1 MSHIIPIHF
10 GAMSIVLAFGV
21 LQGLIVLVLLLRTRS
36 NREANRILASLL
48 AVSVLRLLPY
58 VAGYAGVYDAYPWL
72 SFAPWNLSLAIGP
85 VIYLFVV
92 RLTSPELP
100 RRWWRHLVLP
110 AIQFAYYAVLFL
122 HSTNFKNHWDKAVQ
136 RPWVAG
142 PQYWLTLLSA
152 AVYLALAFG
161 RLQRYQRWLK
171 DDVSFAEDVRM
182 PWLQHFLIASGTM
195 MLVWLGFGVADLFHP
210 LNYFAEFPLYL
221 VFTVFVY
228 YLALEGWRH
237 AGDSYPYPA
246 STWQAAPVVPL
257 AAEDAPATVLDGERW
272 RLQGTEWLEE
282 IRKRELWRNADL
294 SAGVLAREL
303 GTNTTYLSKAL
314 NEGLGQSFS
323 ECINRLRV
331 EALEQVLRSGLAEG
345 DLLAVALDAG
355 FRSKA
360 SFNRAFKTYTGR
372 TPSQY
377 RSDAGTSASQIVNP

>member
-1 MSHIIPIHF
+1 VRHTAAIHF
-10 GAMSIVLAFGV
+10 GAMSLILAFGV
-21 LQGLIVLVLLLRTRS
+21 LQGFIVLVLLLRTRS

-48 AVSVLRLLPY
+48 AVGVLRLLPY

-72 SFAPWNLSLAIGP
+72 SFAPWNLSFAFGP
-85 VIYLFVV
+85 LIYLFVV
-92 RLTSPELP
+92 RLTAPKLP
-100 RRWWRHLVLP
+100 RRWWWHLILP
-110 AIQFAYYAVLFL
+110 APQFAYYAVLFL
-122 HSTNFKNHWDKAVQ
+122 QPTNFKNHWDKAVQ

-142 PQYWLTLLSA
+142 PQYWLTILSA
-152 AVYLALAFG
+152 GVYLALAFG
-161 RLQRYQRWLK
+161 RLQRYQRWLQ

-182 PWLQHFLIASGTM
+182 PWLQHFIIASGTT

-221 VFTVFVY
+221 GFTAFVY

-237 AGDSYPYPA
+237 AGDIYPHPA
-246 STWQAAPVVPL
+246 PVWQAAPTLNV
-257 AAEDAPATVLDGERW
+257 ADGAPAAPLDSERW
-272 RLQGTEWLEE
+272 KMQGTAWLEE

-331 EALEQVLRSGLAEG
+331 EALEQVLRSGPAEG
-345 DLLAVALDAG
+345 DLLALALAAG

-360 SFNRAFKTYTGR
+360 SFNRAFKTYTGQ

-377 RSDAGTSASQIVNP
+377 RSNAIMATSQIVNS